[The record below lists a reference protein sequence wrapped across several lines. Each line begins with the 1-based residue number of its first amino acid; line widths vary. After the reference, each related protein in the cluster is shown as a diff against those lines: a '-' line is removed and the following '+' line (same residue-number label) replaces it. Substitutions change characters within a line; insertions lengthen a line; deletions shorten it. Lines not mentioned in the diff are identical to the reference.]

1 VAAVPFKHPWKN
13 PPRVIDP
20 SPLHLLCRSAPKNP
34 DRSEP
39 CDVAPAFLCQDI
51 QKNLKLGS
59 KVILKVWTCYHRL
72 QYLQP
77 FTDVANYPSSSNFE
91 RAFHE
96 VTVLF
101 PLLPPCNELTTPT
114 TPSDDVALKMADPSP
129 FLAKK
134 RTSELSSL
142 CRERKSETRFRCA
155 IIMRTKSLSQTTLE
169 SQDLVVYYSRQAMMT
184 SQERKLRA
192 PPHFSFLCNLVTRRG
207 QSVVVQR
214 IKDEKAI
221 HLMKIHLTK
230 V

>member
-1 VAAVPFKHPWKN
+1 LSRHPKKFEARKQGDLESMDMLSPRPIPTTPPFP
-13 PPRVIDP
+13 
-20 SPLHLLCRSAPKNP
+20 
-34 DRSEP
+34 
-39 CDVAPAFLCQDI
+39 
-51 QKNLKLGS
+51 
-59 KVILKVWTCYHRL
+59 
-72 QYLQP
+72 
-77 FTDVANYPSSSNFE
+77 DVANYPSSSNFE

-96 VTVLF
+96 VAVLF
-101 PLLPPCNELTTPT
+101 PLLPPCNEPTTPT

-192 PPHFSFLCNLVTRRG
+192 PLTSHS
-207 QSVVVQR
+207 SVILKQ
-214 IKDEKAI
+214 EEGKA
-221 HLMKIHLTK
+221 L
-230 V
+230 